1 MVVHSISRLHLL
13 VDALENTLHALPGT
27 VLAKCRSGVMTAIVA
42 DTAAIDHDPH
52 RRSNPLSEVCVRNAN
67 ARKVAQVN
75 VIALYDQ
82 ITSWTAMPLLQ
93 YILRIQTIRFTGNSG
108 NVMDV

>member
-42 DTAAIDHDPH
+42 DTAAIDHDPQ

-67 ARKVAQVN
+67 TRTVAQVY
-75 VIALYDQ
+75 VIALCH
-82 ITSWTAMPLLQ
+82 MPWFQ
-93 YILRIQTIRFTGNSG
+93 YILRILTIRFTVNSG
-108 NVMDV
+108 NAMDV